1 VSVDVEREVLVKRA
15 RADVAAYMFDSKND
29 AAWTTGIVESRP
41 LTEGRLRPGSRVE
54 RTTKFLGRK
63 FSYVYYVVEADDD
76 RFVEIRVD
84 RPFPMQVRYEL
95 QDAANGTL
103 ARIRARG
110 DAGWFFSLATPLLA
124 MMVRRNIGAD
134 LENLRAE
141 LERGSESR
149 AL

>member
-29 AAWTTGIVESRP
+29 AAWTTGVVESRP

-110 DAGWFFSLATPLLA
+110 DAGRFFSLATPLLA